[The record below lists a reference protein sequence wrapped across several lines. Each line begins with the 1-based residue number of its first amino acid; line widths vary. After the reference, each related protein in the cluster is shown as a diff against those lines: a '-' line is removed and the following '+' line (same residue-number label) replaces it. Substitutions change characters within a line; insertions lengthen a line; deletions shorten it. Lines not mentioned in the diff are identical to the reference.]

1 VVSTET
7 CILLP
12 QKNHSARSTLLR
24 KLEKLALRTWDA
36 LVINHIPCRQNHPE
50 DIPKNKT
57 QHYSGITFMSRE
69 RLSRVAAAF
78 FTIPG

>member
-1 VVSTET
+1 M
-7 CILLP
+7 
-12 QKNHSARSTLLR
+12 
-24 KLEKLALRTWDA
+24 LASRNRDVLI
-36 LVINHIPCRQNHPE
+36 INHIPCRQNHPE

-57 QHYSGITFMSRE
+57 PHYSGITFMSRE